1 MRRRAFQRRLRRR
14 ARTGAD
20 RVRRRVR
27 DVQRIDRRSGVPFVR
42 ARASAARSE
51 RLSLARDCGRTRRR
65 RYRGGCGHVVE
76 PIVILVGTMSG
87 NAEMVADELVSKLK
101 KTGFAAQSIDMSK
114 CGPGTFRPENL
125 YIICTSTYGDGDV
138 PDNATEFYG
147 YLTTQRPDLTGIR
160 YGVV

>member
-1 MRRRAFQRRLRRR
+1 
-14 ARTGAD
+14 
-20 RVRRRVR
+20 
-27 DVQRIDRRSGVPFVR
+27 
-42 ARASAARSE
+42 
-51 RLSLARDCGRTRRR
+51 
-65 RYRGGCGHVVE
+65 VE

-160 YGVV
+160 YGVVGLGDRLYDATFCNGGKRFDTILTELGAMRLAERVDNDASSGRYPDEVALEWLPTWLEAICHPELVEGQP